1 VSYPIVSRPKPGLF
15 SRLVFGL
22 ALIGGLTVVTAIVL
36 AILIPRDGDSVTP
49 ADVIGAPVRAQTTAG
64 ERIFLLTSQWRTY
77 RPYTGRRSSATAPT
91 HVDLLI
97 DVWAFDAADGRL
109 VWRRQL
115 EADRS
120 GLNMGRAVL
129 GVDARA
135 VWVLAGDGL
144 VGLSPADGSTVA
156 DVGRLEAANPQLK
169 GRIPREPN
177 YYQFGE
183 GGLWFTAADARRWRL
198 AGPELQA
205 RPEAEATGGAE
216 VFAPARWSGGVST
229 WMFHER
235 GVRLGDRWLGVLSER
250 EAQASTE
257 ADELKLSSVQDEPL
271 GRLWSAHLREA
282 PTHFGFRMAYQDFA
296 PLPESP
302 EFIQGGLLTDGVTN
316 RPPILLT
323 GPDSV
328 LVLHRDRLGADGR
341 WKVSRVAGPGG
352 RVLWSAALPMAR
364 FDAVMP
370 GKETLAIQ
378 GSQPEPDPR
387 RPNTGQTEDVD
398 HLAVI
403 DLASGRTTIQRLAAS
418 GDWPKK

>member
-1 VSYPIVSRPKPGLF
+1 MSYPIVSRSRPGALN
-15 SRLVFGL
+15 RLILVL
-22 ALIGGLTVVTAIVL
+22 ALIGALTVATVIVL
-36 AILIPRDGDSVTP
+36 AILIPREGDSVTP
-49 ADVIGAPVRAQTTAG
+49 ADVIGAPVRAQTAAG
-64 ERIFLLTSQWRTY
+64 DRIFLLTSQWLTT
-77 RPYTGRRSSATAPT
+77 RPYVGRRSANRPT
-91 HVDLLI
+91 YVDLLI
-97 DVWAFDAADGRL
+97 DVWAFDATDGRL

-144 VGLSPADGSTVA
+144 VGLSPADGATVA
-156 DVGRLEAANPQLK
+156 DVARLEAANPQLK
-169 GRIPREPN
+169 GRIPREPD
-177 YYQFGE
+177 YYQFDQ

-198 AGPELQA
+198 AGPGLQA
-205 RPEAEATGGAE
+205 RPEAEPAGPAE

-250 EAQASTE
+250 EAAASAQAE
-257 ADELKLSSVQDEPL
+257 ELKFSSVQDEPL
-271 GRLWSAHLREA
+271 VRLWSAYLTQA
-282 PTHFGFRMAYQDFA
+282 PTHFGSRTVYARFE
-296 PLPESP
+296 PLPQSP
-302 EFIQGGLLTDGVTN
+302 EFIQGGLLSDGKDN
-316 RPPILLT
+316 APPILLT

-341 WKVSRVAGPGG
+341 WQVSRIAGPDG
-352 RVLWSAALPMAR
+352 RRLWTAPLPMAR

-370 GKETLAIQ
+370 GKTTLAIQ

-387 RPNTGQTEDVD
+387 RGRSGETEDID
-398 HLAVI
+398 HLVVI
-403 DLASGRTTIQRLAAS
+403 DLASGRTIVQRLAAS
-418 GDWPKK
+418 GDWPEK